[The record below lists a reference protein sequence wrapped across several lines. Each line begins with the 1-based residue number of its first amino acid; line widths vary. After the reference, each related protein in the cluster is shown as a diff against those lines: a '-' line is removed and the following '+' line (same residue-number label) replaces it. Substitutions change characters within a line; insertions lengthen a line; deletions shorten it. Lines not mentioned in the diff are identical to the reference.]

1 MTQVSGLS
9 TLAFTRSGSGVN
21 SKVQLPSSTV
31 LEWSTDTGI
40 SRLAAGS
47 LAIGNGTAGDFTGSL
62 KLTNITMGS
71 SPILNNTAG
80 NLIVEP
86 FSSLVVSNTGATLNT
101 WLINPNLSPPLC
113 RFASTLA
120 IAFSSGDAVSVAQDV
135 QLSRAG
141 VGILAVGTTY
151 NNANPALGTLLLTEL
166 AFSNGGSAT
175 PDSGISRLAAGSIA
189 IGNGTAG
196 DFSGSLKLTT
206 LTAVGGVSSG
216 SVGTAGVLTLVGST
230 SGSATFTAPAVA
242 GTVTNP
248 VLVSN
253 SLQLATGNVLNWN
266 ADTGISRISGAI
278 IAVGNG
284 TAGDISGNIRAQKIY
299 LYSAGASQY
308 QFEID
313 ASANRFG
320 LGVSTN
326 ITWSAGDATGTADTN
341 LSRIS
346 PGIIGV
352 GTGVQG
358 NSGGTAL
365 AAVYGWGAT
374 TSATSADTGISRLG
388 AASLAIGN
396 GTAGDFSGT
405 LKCATVN
412 ATSAYQANGT
422 PGVTQT
428 AITVGTLA
436 TIEGIVTTFTGVS
449 DERLKNHAPY
459 TGGLEEILGIT
470 PIRFTYNELGQKFGG
485 WDKEHVYVGFSAQN
499 VQKSIPEAIQGTEG
513 KEKYLS
519 FDDRPVIAAL
529 CNAIKEL
536 TARITELE
544 MSVRYLLEHCR
555 RSVPGNRAQ

>member
-9 TLAFTRSGSGVN
+9 TLAFTHSGSGVN
-21 SKVQLPSSTV
+21 SNVQLPSSAV

-47 LAIGNGTAGDFTGSL
+47 LAIGNGTAG
-62 KLTNITMGS
+62 
-71 SPILNNTAG
+71 
-80 NLIVEP
+80 
-86 FSSLVVSNTGATLNT
+86 
-101 WLINPNLSPPLC
+101 
-113 RFASTLA
+113 
-120 IAFSSGDAVSVAQDV
+120 
-135 QLSRAG
+135 
-141 VGILAVGTTY
+141 GTT
-151 NNANPALGTLLLTEL
+151 G
-166 AFSNGGSAT
+166 
-175 PDSGISRLAAGSIA
+175 
-189 IGNGTAG
+189 
-196 DFSGSLKLTT
+196 
-206 LTAVGGVSSG
+206 
-216 SVGTAGVLTLVGST
+216 
-230 SGSATFTAPAVA
+230 
-242 GTVTNP
+242 
-248 VLVSN
+248 
-253 SLQLATGNVLNWN
+253 SLQLAELILPDGSTTTPPLQFNN
-266 ADTGISRISGAI
+266 
-278 IAVGNG
+278 
-284 TAGDISGNIRAQKIY
+284 
-299 LYSAGASQY
+299 AGANAIGIYCVSNTAMYLQVNGNPRGVVL
-308 QFEID
+308 
-313 ASANRFG
+313 ASG
-320 LGVSTN
+320 M
-326 ITWSAGDATGTADTN
+326 
-341 LSRIS
+341 
-346 PGIIGV
+346 GV
-352 GTGVQG
+352 GTTVFGF
-358 NSGGTAL
+358 SSAI
-365 AAVYGWGAT
+365 
-374 TSATSADTGISRLG
+374 TSAFDTGISRLG

-428 AITVGTLA
+428 AIAVGTLA

>member
-1 MTQVSGLS
+1 
-9 TLAFTRSGSGVN
+9 
-21 SKVQLPSSTV
+21 

-40 SRLAAGS
+40 SRLAGAE
-47 LAIGNGTAGDFTGSL
+47 LAIGNGTAGDYSGNL
-62 KLTNITMGS
+62 KLTTIQLT
-71 SPILNNTAG
+71 NTAG
-80 NLIVEP
+80 
-86 FSSLVVSNTGATLNT
+86 
-101 WLINPNLSPPLC
+101 LSVNNGN
-113 RFASTLA
+113 RIAS
-120 IAFSSGDAVSVAQDV
+120 
-135 QLSRAG
+135 
-141 VGILAVGTTY
+141 
-151 NNANPALGTLLLTEL
+151 
-166 AFSNGGSAT
+166 
-175 PDSGISRLAAGSIA
+175 
-189 IGNGTAG
+189 GNGTAG
-196 DFSGSLKLTT
+196 DYSGYFQATIFEVFNGTSRGQMFL
-206 LTAVGGVSSG
+206 GGNGRLVLGYG
-216 SVGTAGVLTLVGST
+216 SVPQISFTSSLVVDMDIATVLGWDSH
-230 SGSATFTAPAVA
+230 
-242 GTVTNP
+242 
-248 VLVSN
+248 
-253 SLQLATGNVLNWN
+253 ATGN
-266 ADTGISRISGAI
+266 
-278 IAVGNG
+278 
-284 TAGDISGNIRAQKIY
+284 
-299 LYSAGASQY
+299 
-308 QFEID
+308 
-313 ASANRFG
+313 
-320 LGVSTN
+320 LGYT
-326 ITWSAGDATGTADTN
+326 
-341 LSRIS
+341 L
-346 PGIIGV
+346 
-352 GTGVQG
+352 
-358 NSGGTAL
+358 
-365 AAVYGWGAT
+365 
-374 TSATSADTGISRLG
+374 DTGISRLG

-428 AITVGTLA
+428 AIAVGTLA

>member
-1 MTQVSGLS
+1 LAAPVQLSTTASITNISETAGNVVTLTLVASTFVAGQLVELSGFGTGYGDWLNGYTVSLTTATAVTCTFTDPTSHGLLASHATTGTPVMTQVSGLS
-9 TLAFTRSGSGVN
+9 TLAFTHSGSGVN
-21 SKVQLPSSTV
+21 SNVQLPSGTV

-40 SRLAAGS
+40 SRLGAAS
-47 LAIGNGTAGDFTGSL
+47 LAIGNGTAGNASGTL
-62 KLTNITMGS
+62 
-71 SPILNNTAG
+71 
-80 NLIVEP
+80 
-86 FSSLVVSNTGATLNT
+86 SLVEATTASAQFLLQQTGDT
-101 WLINPNLSPPLC
+101 
-113 RFASTLA
+113 F
-120 IAFSSGDAVSVAQDV
+120 
-135 QLSRAG
+135 
-141 VGILAVGTTY
+141 GTTQL
-151 NNANPALGTLLLTEL
+151 ALR
-166 AFSNGGSAT
+166 N
-175 PDSGISRLAAGSIA
+175 R
-189 IGNGTAG
+189 
-196 DFSGSLKLTT
+196 
-206 LTAVGGVSSG
+206 
-216 SVGTAGVLTLVGST
+216 
-230 SGSATFTAPAVA
+230 SGSAGAIFINLGLDLVDLGFLTSSSAQNNFRYEHRTAA
-242 GTVTNP
+242 
-248 VLVSN
+248 L
-253 SLQLATGNVLNWN
+253 
-266 ADTGISRISGAI
+266 ISGVNSTGAMQI
-278 IAVGNG
+278 YNVNLSNYVSEVGKDVAAFQAP
-284 TAGDISGNIRAQKIY
+284 TLVI
-299 LYSAGASQY
+299 GASQ
-308 QFEID
+308 
-313 ASANRFG
+313 
-320 LGVSTN
+320 
-326 ITWSAGDATGTADTN
+326 
-341 LSRIS
+341 
-346 PGIIGV
+346 
-352 GTGVQG
+352 
-358 NSGGTAL
+358 SGGPL
-365 AAVYGWGAT
+365 IP
-374 TSATSADTGISRLG
+374 DTGISRLG

-428 AITVGTLA
+428 AIAVGTLA